1 MCFFGIS
8 ASFHL
13 SYMHCVIRTGICKM
27 GVLPSGILSQT
38 VDLQNGGTSLWN
50 FVPNCGLFIF
60 KNIHYGT
67 LIVAATC
74 FIPY

>member
-1 MCFFGIS
+1 MCFL
-8 ASFHL
+8 AS
-13 SYMHCVIRTGICKM
+13 
-27 GVLPSGILSQT
+27 VLPFTYPTCTVLYGQVS
-38 VDLQNGGTSLWN
+38 VDLQNGGTSLCN